1 MSPSV
6 ETKNGFLTITL
17 RKHSDYIVI
26 LDEAGEQVAH
36 ICANVQ
42 GSSGNDRIRVSIRAD
57 QRYRIHRGKAE
68 E

>member
-1 MSPSV
+1 
-6 ETKNGFLTITL
+6 
-17 RKHSDYIVI
+17 VI

-57 QRYRIHRGKAE
+57 QRYRIHRGKGDE
-68 E
+68 